1 MIERIGEIGAVSI
14 AAPSAGHGAARRQ
27 KRLKWLS
34 SLREALDEA
43 GPLIEELGD
52 GGADREIVADTRARI
67 ADALALVAELRGRL
81 GGGEDVTAAAG
92 DDRMITAADLGRRI
106 AGGGDRSLRAQAR
119 ISPATVRRLVDG
131 SSEPGVKTFRPWS
144 F

>member
-14 AAPSAGHGAARRQ
+14 AMPSAGHGAARRQ

-34 SLREALDEA
+34 SLRGALDEA
-43 GPLIEELGD
+43 DPLIEELGE
-52 GGADREIVADTRARI
+52 GGADRAIVADTRARI
-67 ADALALVAELRGRL
+67 ADALTLVAELRGRL
-81 GGGEDVTAAAG
+81 GDGEDAAIAAG
-92 DDRMITAADLGRRI
+92 NDSRITAADLARRI

-131 SSEPGVKTFRPWS
+131 TR
-144 F
+144 